1 LSCKLVRF
9 IGGGRWATTVL
20 IELFKTF
27 PEIKVDWIYSWSAIN
42 KENII
47 VASPFLN
54 FNNINLVS
62 IREINSLEQAD
73 KVVICSHS
81 SQHCKDLLMHDDN
94 KSDILIEKPLF
105 SEFSD
110 FESLSELSKNKI
122 FINLEFYNAYFISVF
137 CNEVKQIKL
146 GSIEINWHDPLMEER
161 DNEATKYSEIF
172 SSIFMD
178 QLLHVMSILKRIKL
192 LDIDNFSLINID
204 ISDKVTGIIKILSTC
219 GDITVIISLS
229 RFAKIRERKI
239 FVNKDDLELDFST
252 SPAIKKNKFKK
263 INKPKNSLYP
273 ISQTLKN
280 FVNQQYDKQSFLLNI
295 NSLLP
300 EIKYCFLCEDS
311 FISKFNV
318 HNIVKVANKESLL
331 KNNSMLLYYL
341 GIIYYRQVIV
351 GNKDNEAIH
360 YLKGN
365 EGVNMLLD
373 WWLKS

>member
-1 LSCKLVRF
+1 MSCKLVRF

-122 FINLEFYNAYFISVF
+122 FISYTYV
-137 CNEVKQIKL
+137 
-146 GSIEINWHDPLMEER
+146 
-161 DNEATKYSEIF
+161 
-172 SSIFMD
+172 
-178 QLLHVMSILKRIKL
+178 
-192 LDIDNFSLINID
+192 
-204 ISDKVTGIIKILSTC
+204 
-219 GDITVIISLS
+219 
-229 RFAKIRERKI
+229 
-239 FVNKDDLELDFST
+239 
-252 SPAIKKNKFKK
+252 
-263 INKPKNSLYP
+263 
-273 ISQTLKN
+273 
-280 FVNQQYDKQSFLLNI
+280 
-295 NSLLP
+295 
-300 EIKYCFLCEDS
+300 
-311 FISKFNV
+311 
-318 HNIVKVANKESLL
+318 
-331 KNNSMLLYYL
+331 
-341 GIIYYRQVIV
+341 
-351 GNKDNEAIH
+351 
-360 YLKGN
+360 
-365 EGVNMLLD
+365 
-373 WWLKS
+373 